1 MIELAKRLASKS
13 QVDIALD
20 LVDKKKRKTKNFQ
33 AFDLSYFIGKSY
45 FGNGGSQNYLI
56 FQPIYNAFSR
66 KAVDT

>member
-45 FGNGGSQNYLI
+45 LGNDGSQNYLI
-56 FQPIYNAFSR
+56 FQPIYNTFSR
-66 KAVDT
+66 KTNDT